1 MEIKRGAGTL
11 FEPAVYWHSHYHAAV
26 YYGYPSSLQ
35 GSFLNHCHVFTKAF
49 LQFSLLLTVMT
60 FTFLVAF
67 CGRRLEHNHS
77 IVSTAGK
84 VADTLASSFR
94 KSQFQ
99 VIDTKHVH
107 LLISSAGCGK
117 SGAFKHSMWISK
129 EFPLCMHVLLNWG
142 GFRSMHN

>member
-1 MEIKRGAGTL
+1 MEIKRGARTL

-49 LQFSLLLTVMT
+49 LQFSLLLTAMT
-60 FTFLVAF
+60 STFLVAF

-94 KSQFQ
+94 KSQFKWSKRN
-99 VIDTKHVH
+99 TP
-107 LLISSAGCGK
+107 ISYSHPAGCGK

-129 EFPLCMHVLLNWG
+129 EFPLYMYVLLNWG